1 MKQNAFNSIITD
13 NQWDADPTKIFGLVL
28 VIAGIVGW
36 WIGKPDFQWIVG
48 FGTGLIST
56 GKFSKEG

>member
-1 MKQNAFNSIITD
+1 MITD

-36 WIGKPDFQWIVG
+36 WVGKPDFQWIVG